1 MARLEDF
8 IEQTQA
14 CRTEEELFLLFDE
27 HVRQLGVEYSAYFIM
42 ARKLRAIAPETG
54 LVRHTFPKKLAALYF
69 DKNYVKTDP
78 IIQRSLKESRP
89 FHWSDVAE
97 HRSLNAQQKQMFA
110 DYEDVGFTDGL
121 AVSVFG
127 PMGTIAIFSLAS
139 SHTAIDLTLAEQIA
153 LQFACLQFHNRYF
166 ELARIDQQP
175 PKKTLSP
182 REKEALSLVA
192 AGHANNAIAE
202 QLNVTE
208 NTVDTMLRRVFAKLD
223 VHNRISAVV
232 KAIGNGL
239 IIP

>member
-27 HVRQLGVEYSAYFIM
+27 HVRQLGIEYSAYFIM
-42 ARKLRAIAPETG
+42 AQKLRAIAPETG

-89 FHWSDVAE
+89 FHWSEVAE
-97 HRSLNAQQKQMFA
+97 HKSLNAQQKQMFA
-110 DYEDVGFTDGL
+110 EYGAAGFKDGL
-121 AVSVFG
+121 AIPVFG
-127 PMGTIAIFSLAS
+127 PMGTIAIFSLS
-139 SHTAIDLTLAEQIA
+139 SSLATIDLTVAEKIA
-153 LQFACLQFHNRYF
+153 LQFACLQTHNRYF
-166 ELARIDQQP
+166 DLAKINHQP
-175 PKKTLSP
+175 PSKPLSP

-192 AGHANNAIAE
+192 AGHANSAIAE

-208 NTVDTMLRRVFAKLD
+208 NTVDTMLRRVFSKLG